1 MNRRRILTA
10 ISLTLLA
17 ICFIAAGCRNSQA
30 ALFRSTAANSNAPEF
45 DSNNFESARDRS
57 SSDELQEYAVY
68 KSIIDKLFQKYG
80 EFRISSWKDESEDP
94 NRTSREVNGVCYLR
108 LLDFDNDGDLEL
120 YAVCKNENEENYTG
134 LVYAANNGL
143 EQIFEAPVNCKS
155 GYWTERIE
163 LVCKGETKYF
173 VLVSDH
179 PDGRGGKDTDTLY
192 GYDSRHPDSFT
203 YTRTSTVQETQGEN
217 DTWDTEYRISD
228 PGVNGEWMTYSETEF
243 EEIEKN
249 WWADT
254 VLETA
259 LCVRSSSGEID
270 EEQMTASLSE
280 TMQIITGD
288 PNVEVTNDSDKQTVQ
303 FAGDDSAPFYGIWC
317 AASKDEGL
325 IEDIAIEMRENGLPA
340 EVYITTDWSNLNTER
355 WYVIS
360 AGRYASREEAENA
373 LPQVKKYYNDAYI
386 KYSGECIR

>member
-1 MNRRRILTA
+1 M
-10 ISLTLLA
+10 
-17 ICFIAAGCRNSQA
+17 
-30 ALFRSTAANSNAPEF
+30 
-45 DSNNFESARDRS
+45 
-57 SSDELQEYAVY
+57 
-68 KSIIDKLFQKYG
+68 
-80 EFRISSWKDESEDP
+80 
-94 NRTSREVNGVCYLR
+94 CYLR
-108 LLDFDNDGDLEL
+108 LLDFDDDGDLEL
-120 YAVCKNENEENYTG
+120 YAVCKNEGEKDYIG
-134 LVYAANNGL
+134 LVYAANNGMN
-143 EQIFEAPVNCKS
+143 QIFEVSVNCKS

-163 LVCKGETKYF
+163 LVCKGGSKYF

-179 PDGRGGKDTDTLY
+179 PDGRGGIDTDTLY
-192 GYDSRHPDSFT
+192 GYDPRHPDSFT

-217 DTWDTEYRISD
+217 DTWDTKYRILD
-228 PGVNGEWMTYSETEF
+228 DGVNGEWKTYSETEF

-270 EEQMTASLSE
+270 GEQMTAALSE
-280 TMQIITGD
+280 TMRIINGGPD
-288 PNVEVTNDSDKQTVQ
+288 VDVTDDSDKQTAQ
-303 FAGDDSAPFYGIWC
+303 SSGDDSSPFYGIWC

-325 IEDIAIEMRENGLPA
+325 IKDIAAEMSKNGLPA

-360 AGRYASREEAENA
+360 AGRYASREEAEKA

-386 KYSGECIR
+386 KYSGDYMR